1 MNKEDVKSILSG
13 KKKIG
18 KYGDKY
24 QILILIDDDYVAIY
38 GDDKRALK
46 KICRQIGKIDHN
58 ISVDIV
64 EYWKNNEDEYCDCGF
79 GNNSMINFD
88 WWAREFNFQ
97 LQNKKA

>member
-1 MNKEDVKSILSG
+1 MNKKDVKSILSG

-24 QILILIDDDYVAIY
+24 QILIFADGDYIAIY
-38 GDDKRALK
+38 GNHKGALK
-46 KICRQIGKIDHN
+46 KVCRQIGKIDHN
-58 ISVDIV
+58 ISIDIV
-64 EYWKNNEDEYCDCGF
+64 EYWKSNEDEYCDCGF
-79 GNNSMINFD
+79 GNNSMIDFD